1 MTPIIS
7 SRRRKCAKPRIQER
21 ATETIPSPSLLSLW
35 RAEGWG
41 GLGKGEEVEAGVEQ
55 QGLEGRPRP
64 SSSQAP
70 PL

>member
-1 MTPIIS
+1 MDRDNPQPQPPF
-7 SRRRKCAKPRIQER
+7 A
-21 ATETIPSPSLLSLW
+21 L
-35 RAEGWG
+35 EGRGVG

-70 PL
+70 LL